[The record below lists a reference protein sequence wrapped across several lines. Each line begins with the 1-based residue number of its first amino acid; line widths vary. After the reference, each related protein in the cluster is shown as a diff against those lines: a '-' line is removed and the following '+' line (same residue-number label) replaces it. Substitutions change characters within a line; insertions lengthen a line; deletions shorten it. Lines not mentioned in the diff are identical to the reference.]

1 MWILTIKQ
9 KNKKRYDIQEWD
21 EELQAH
27 KTVTKE
33 FDSTD
38 SIVLKSENADRLLMA
53 ASALAE
59 GFPEQ
64 NITYELER
72 EVADNGTENV

>member
-9 KNKKRYDIQEWD
+9 KSKKSYDIQEWD

-33 FDSTD
+33 YDSTD
-38 SIVLKSENADRLLMA
+38 SIVLKSANADSLLMT
-53 ASALAE
+53 ASTLAE

-72 EVADNGTENV
+72 EVEE

>member
-1 MWILTIKQ
+1 MWRLTIKQ
-9 KNKKRYDIQEWD
+9 KTKKRYDVQEWD

-27 KTVTKE
+27 KTVKKE
-33 FDSTD
+33 YDSTD
-38 SIVLKSENADRLLMA
+38 SIVLKSENADILLVA

-72 EVADNGTENV
+72 EVEE